1 MVWTDE
7 TNEDDGKFRCCYAN
21 DMSKYEVDSFSLQI
35 YSDIRDYLYIKAL
48 EKLLS
53 SALLYIK

>member
-21 DMSKYEVDSFSLQI
+21 DMSKYEVDSFSLQN
-35 YSDIRDYLYIKAL
+35 YSDIRDYRYIYIK
-48 EKLLS
+48 
-53 SALLYIK
+53 